1 MMRTGGLP
9 LGEVFDRVRLRVN
22 EMTQGGEVPWDASK
36 VEVPFLFFVRAPMH
50 HRRRFRAI
58 KYPRSAS
65 KPIRDLNPQDAY
77 VSALERDTLDG
88 YLDFLAAYPDDPMA
102 RRVRAIV
109 AARREA
115 ITWRHSRVIDTPQA
129 YWSYLRRYPR
139 GPHAGDA
146 RRRLAYLAAE
156 FEPPPSFA
164 EIPYDFPPP
173 PEEEVIYF
181 RRPVLVLDDPDYG
194 FVPPPPLPIFF
205 LPPPPPDFV
214 VLAPPP
220 PAFGLFIL
228 PVPDFVPIPEYYNP
242 PVYLAAPPS
251 NVIYNNIHNT
261 VVINTGFAET
271 SPAETRAKTP
281 RGDRTRRRTAPT
293 AETF

>member
-1 MMRTGGLP
+1 METAAARMVRGQDPIRRRL
-9 LGEVFDRVRLRVN
+9 RRKVRLP
-22 EMTQGGEVPWDASK
+22 MTKNGLAHEIPDS
-36 VEVPFLFFVRAPMH
+36 P
-50 HRRRFRAI
+50 
-58 KYPRSAS
+58 
-65 KPIRDLNPQDAY
+65 RDLDAQDAY

-115 ITWRHSRVIDTPQA
+115 LTWRHTRVIDTPQA

-139 GPHAGDA
+139 GPHVGDA

-164 EIPYDFPPP
+164 EIPYDLPPP

-181 RRPVLVLDDPDYG
+181 QRPVLVFDEPDYG
-194 FVPPPPLPIFF
+194 FIPPPPPPIFF

-214 VLAPPP
+214 DLAPPP
-220 PAFGLFIL
+220 PAFELFVL
-228 PVPDFVPIPEYYNP
+228 PVPVFVPVPEYYNP
-242 PVYLAAPPS
+242 PVYVAEPPP

-261 VVINTGFAET
+261 VVINNNTVT
-271 SPAETRAKTP
+271 ITNP
-281 RGDRTRRRTAPT
+281 RGQTQ
-293 AETF
+293 